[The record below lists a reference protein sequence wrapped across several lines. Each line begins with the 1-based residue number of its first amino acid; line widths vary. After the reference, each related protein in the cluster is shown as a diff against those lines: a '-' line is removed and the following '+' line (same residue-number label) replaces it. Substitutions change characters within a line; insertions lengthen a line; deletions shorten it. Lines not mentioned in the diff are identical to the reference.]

1 MAVSFL
7 QTSSGGTGARIGLK
21 GRFTNGV
28 FGYLLDIKSVSC
40 YLLSKKR
47 QKKKK
52 RKRATH
58 RHI

>member
-28 FGYLLDIKSVSC
+28 FGYLLDIKSVNC

-52 RKRATH
+52 RKRATQ